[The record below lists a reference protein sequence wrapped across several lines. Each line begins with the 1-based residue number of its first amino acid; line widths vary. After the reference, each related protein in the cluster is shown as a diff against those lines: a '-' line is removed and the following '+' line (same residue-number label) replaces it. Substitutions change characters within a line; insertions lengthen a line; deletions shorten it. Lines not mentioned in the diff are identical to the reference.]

1 MYAVRPFGGHL
12 VVGDR
17 HRPRAGGQ
25 RSNLG
30 VGQAGVNPVHAIAA
44 NGDGV
49 LKAGQRPHPAHF
61 RGIRERDF
69 GHQSRGRVQRNNTA
83 FAWLFS
89 RVDFGVK
96 IDALLVIL
104 VD

>member
-1 MYAVRPFGGHL
+1 MYAVSLGGHL
-12 VVGDR
+12 VVGNR

-30 VGQAGVNPVHAIAA
+30 VGQAGVDPVHAIAA

-61 RGIRERDF
+61 ARNRERDF
-69 GHQSRGRVQRNNTA
+69 GHQPRGRVQRNNA
-83 FAWLFS
+83 PFAWLLS

-96 IDALLVIL
+96 IDALLVVL